1 MKQKQI
7 LKIITDIV
15 MTVILLLLMAHSLVG
30 EAAHEWLGISMF
42 ALFIFHHILNVKWS
56 KSIFKGKYTPYRVL
70 QTALAILALTA
81 MFGSMVSGII
91 ISRHALKFL
100 NITSGQSWART
111 VHLLSAYWGFII
123 ISLHLGLHW
132 NIMLNMTERMFK
144 KPSKIRKWVMRMI
157 GAAIAGYG
165 VYAFIKREIG
175 SYMILKNQFVFFDF
189 GEPLI
194 LFLLDYIAVM
204 GLFVFVGHYL
214 AKVLIEIGK
223 NEARS
228 SQNQE
233 KE

>member
-1 MKQKQI
+1 
-7 LKIITDIV
+7 
-15 MTVILLLLMAHSLVG
+15 MTIAILLLMAHSLVG
-30 EAAHEWLGISMF
+30 EAAHEWIGIGMF
-42 ALFIFHHILNVKWS
+42 TLFIFHHVLNVKWS

-70 QTALAILALTA
+70 QTSLALLALTA
-81 MFGSMVSGII
+81 MLGSMVSGII
-91 ISRHALKFL
+91 MSRHALKFL
-100 NITSGQSWART
+100 NITSGQLWART

-144 KPSKIRKWVMRMI
+144 KPSKVRKWVMRMI

-165 VYAFIKREIG
+165 VFAFIKREIG